1 MKINVFIIITPLFL
15 FIPQRIHRI
24 GRGSF
29 NGVIAD
35 REKGDDK
42 GYGSGNDKNV
52 EINMCSIQKTLKP
65 PIQGKPCDR
74 PGNDIRQ
81 KNQFCKIL

>member
-24 GRGSF
+24 GRGNF

-52 EINMCSIQKTLKP
+52 EINMCSIQKTPKP
-65 PIQGKPCDR
+65 SIQEIPSHW
-74 PGNDIRQ
+74 PGNNVRQ
-81 KNQFCKIL
+81 KDQSC